1 MSVAGSALP
10 GIEADRVGHWLA
22 DHVDGLVGP
31 VEFGLVSGGRSNLT
45 YRITDAAGATYAHRH
60 SRLTSW
66 AVLSTP
72 PVGGR
77 RRAYVAPAASVIR

>member
-31 VEFGLVSGGRSNLT
+31 VEFGLVSGG
-45 YRITDAAGATYAHRH
+45 AGHTWH
-60 SRLTSW
+60 
-66 AVLSTP
+66 P
-72 PVGGR
+72 R
-77 RRAYVAPAASVIR
+77 RQ